1 MCSNR
6 ERNSTQTFTF
16 IYIRNYRLA
25 VKKSLYLSLSLSY
38 YRQSLFAFQTVVA
51 KLSLGYCFVS
61 KPITLPCLSLSL
73 SLFRYNY
80 LVLFYGAVTITTIQR
95 YSEHARNDEVY
106 KPTDLYVYL
115 FIRLFKSSCIRFVM
129 TETHKIVE
137 SRRRKLSRYNEI
149 TVDNRFLFVET

>member
-6 ERNSTQTFTF
+6 ERNSTQTFAF
-16 IYIRNYRLA
+16 IHIRNYRLA

-38 YRQSLFAFQTVVA
+38 YRQSLFAFQTVA
-51 KLSLGYCFVS
+51 KLSLGYYFVS
-61 KPITLPCLSLSL
+61 KPITLSSLSL

-80 LVLFYGAVTITTIQR
+80 LVLFYGAETITMIQR
-95 YSEHARNDEVY
+95 YSEHARNDQVY
-106 KPTDLYVYL
+106 KPSDLYVYL

-129 TETHKIVE
+129 IETRKIVE